1 MASTSSNDRS
11 SSDVPT
17 DYARLKLL
25 WLNFLNS
32 DDDNA
37 GNAASKTSWLE
48 LFLYEFGKLN
58 AEQRAQFQRSK

>member
-37 GNAASKTSWLE
+37 GNAASKVGSDVTRAREISE
-48 LFLYEFGKLN
+48 FNHYYEN
-58 AEQRAQFQRSK
+58 D